1 LPRDWY
7 YNGGTFVFILP
18 EADLTKDAGRWWQ
31 MTVAI
36 LSPRRPKKLSRR
48 NLSSQA
54 AAAKQQEVKLKQRAV
69 PKAVFN
75 PDGSFTKGQPLEV
88 GVGAGYL
95 VKFVND
101 KRLPASK

>member
-1 LPRDWY
+1 MQKLQKKA
-7 YNGGTFVFILP
+7 VVAKKQ
-18 EADLTKDAGRWWQ
+18 EA
-31 MTVAI
+31 
-36 LSPRRPKKLSRR
+36 
-48 NLSSQA
+48 
-54 AAAKQQEVKLKQRAV
+54 KLKKRAI